1 MGKAYIHVDS
11 VCRRKNKNQKFF
23 KESISKELYDVLRMF
38 KRLNVLYKGGN
49 QETGR
54 MAVPFRILQELDA
67 GNVKIREESKTRNS
81 TF

>member
-1 MGKAYIHVDS
+1 
-11 VCRRKNKNQKFF
+11 
-23 KESISKELYDVLRMF
+23 MF

-67 GNVKIREESKTRNS
+67 GNVKNS
-81 TF
+81 GRKQNKELYVLKIS